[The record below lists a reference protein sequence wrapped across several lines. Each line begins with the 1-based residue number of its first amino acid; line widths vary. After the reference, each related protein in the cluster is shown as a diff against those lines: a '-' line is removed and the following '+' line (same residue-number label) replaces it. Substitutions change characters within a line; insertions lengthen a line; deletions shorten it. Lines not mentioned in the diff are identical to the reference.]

1 VRKDNFSVTRK
12 QYRKNAYSLSGTN
25 YGYQTDA
32 QNNTNYYTEASQ
44 KITLNSD
51 FITED
56 ESIWLKELVMS
67 PNIWI
72 MDDGVLKA
80 LNITSTD
87 YAIKTTLNDKL
98 FNLTIE
104 CEMSFVD
111 KVQRL

>member
-1 VRKDNFSVTRK
+1 
-12 QYRKNAYSLSGTN
+12 
-25 YGYQTDA
+25 
-32 QNNTNYYTEASQ
+32 
-44 KITLNSD
+44 
-51 FITED
+51 
-56 ESIWLKELVMS
+56 MS

-72 MDDGVLKA
+72 MDNGVLKA
-80 LNITSTD
+80 MNITSTD